1 MFDSRREHSRKP
13 CLTCGLHAHVW
24 ITALLCAF
32 LERTELRSRPMGKR
46 HDTLVFTPAWNEL
59 ITAEVSRRRRK

>member
-1 MFDSRREHSRKP
+1 MPGALSKAL
-13 CLTCGLHAHVW
+13 LTRGSLAHVG

-46 HDTLVFTPAWNEL
+46 HDTLVTVAGTL
-59 ITAEVSRRRRK
+59 ITAEVVRRRRK

>member
-1 MFDSRREHSRKP
+1 
-13 CLTCGLHAHVW
+13 LHAHVG

-46 HDTLVFTPAWNEL
+46 HDTLVFIPAWNEL

>member
-1 MFDSRREHSRKP
+1 
-13 CLTCGLHAHVW
+13 LHAHVW

-46 HDTLVFTPAWNEL
+46 HDTLVFIPAWNEL
-59 ITAEVSRRRRK
+59 ITAEVIRHRGE

>member
-1 MFDSRREHSRKP
+1 MPGALSKAL
-13 CLTCGLHAHVW
+13 LTCGSLAHVG

-46 HDTLVFTPAWNEL
+46 RDTLVFIPAWNEL